1 MLNLPTPVYFI
12 ALAQALGGLTA
23 PLLIFVG
30 GFLGVTLA
38 PSSAMATLPIAS
50 MVVGTALAS
59 MPGALIM
66 RRIGRSRGFTYAT
79 LIAVL
84 GSILAFFSVRNGH
97 FYGLCF
103 STLLLGMHLA
113 FVQQFRFAAL
123 EWVKPEQ
130 APSTASVVMLAG
142 LLAAWFG
149 PEIAMW
155 GKDLLAVR
163 FSGAFVLLALCQ
175 GALLLLINSIE
186 FAQVEESHEESNK
199 RSLFELLKDPA
210 IAMAITS
217 AAVAFGVMS
226 LIMTGTPVS
235 MSEIQTFPLEET
247 KTVIQSHIMAMFLPS
262 LFAAV
267 LFRYLPLVVMILL
280 GLSAMVLAISIA
292 LLDQS
297 YWGYWFALVALGLGW
312 NFLFAAGT
320 GLLAQSYQP
329 HERFHVQA
337 VNELFVFSTQAV
349 MSLMAGWIVFSYG
362 WHALN
367 LIAIP
372 LLIFAL
378 LMLLRWQLKT
388 K

>member
-1 MLNLPTPVYFI
+1 MLRLPTPVYFI

-23 PLLIFVG
+23 PLIIFVG

-262 LFAAV
+262 LFAAI
-267 LFRYLPLVVMILL
+267 LFRYLPLFIY
-280 GLSAMVLAISIA
+280 
-292 LLDQS
+292 Q
-297 YWGYWFALVALGLGW
+297 
-312 NFLFAAGT
+312 LFD
-320 GLLAQSYQP
+320 
-329 HERFHVQA
+329 
-337 VNELFVFSTQAV
+337 
-349 MSLMAGWIVFSYG
+349 
-362 WHALN
+362 
-367 LIAIP
+367 
-372 LLIFAL
+372 
-378 LMLLRWQLKT
+378 
-388 K
+388 